1 MDSLTPPA
9 PTADVPAQPPSLP
22 QGPLCVQCGAP
33 ALVNWRRRLTDTEFA
48 DCLAL
53 ERERR
58 NEARLLADPQ
68 RTPPAELPLP
78 TAEELTRIVYGC
90 GTHAISLEA
99 AALIHASACTAPN
112 EADLPGC
119 DCTPEQ
125 PVKEPLEGTAAELPA
140 HWIPG
145 GP

>member
-9 PTADVPAQPPSLP
+9 PTIPIEPASPPALP
-22 QGPLCVQCGAP
+22 EGPVCTQCAAP
-33 ALVNWRRRLTDTEFA
+33 ALVNWRRRLTDTELA
-48 DCLAL
+48 DHLAL

-58 NEARLLADPQ
+58 AEARLLADPQ
-68 RTPPAELPLP
+68 RTPPPDLPLP
-78 TAEELTRIVYGC
+78 TAQELTRIVYAC
-90 GTHAISLEA
+90 GAHAISLEA
-99 AALIHASACTAPN
+99 AAHIHASACTAPN

-119 DCTPEQ
+119 DCTPEVA
-125 PVKEPLEGTAAELPA
+125 PKEPLDVVPELPA